1 VLAMPDF
8 SKPFEMEVICGAS
21 IKIGAV
27 LTQLDGQSPLK
38 ASD

>member
-27 LTQLDGQSPLK
+27 LTQVGRPIAFESK
-38 ASD
+38 